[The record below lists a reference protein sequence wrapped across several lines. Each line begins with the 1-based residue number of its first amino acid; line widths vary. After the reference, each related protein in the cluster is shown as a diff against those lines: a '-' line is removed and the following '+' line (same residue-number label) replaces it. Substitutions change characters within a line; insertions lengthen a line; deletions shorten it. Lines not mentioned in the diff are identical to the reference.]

1 MNLVTGAAGHVG
13 NVLIRE
19 LLARGEQV
27 RAMILPGED
36 CSSLEGLD
44 VEIVEANVL
53 DPQRLCE
60 VMQGIDC
67 VFHLAG
73 IISILPGAEQLMRQ
87 VNVEGVRNVAEA
99 ALKTGVK
106 RLIHTSSIH
115 AFMRMPHGMVVDETT
130 PVVPE
135 SASGAYD
142 RTKAEGTL
150 EVLNVVQRGLDAVIV
165 CPTGI
170 IGPYD
175 YRFSEMG
182 QTILGFARDKLVLL
196 VDGAYDFIDVR
207 DVASGLISAREH
219 GRTGELYILS
229 GTRVLVREIR
239 QIVRELV
246 DNRAPAIVLPFFVAE
261 FAARFLEPF
270 YRITRRVPKFTRY
283 SLQTIRDNSVFS
295 QEKARLEL
303 GHHPRSVRDSIT
315 DTLAWW
321 RDMEKRRQAVKILAV
336 PQGSKSRV

>member
-19 LLARGEQV
+19 LLNRGEQV

-44 VEIVEANVL
+44 VEMVEANVL
-53 DPQRLCE
+53 DPKRLEE
-60 VMQGIDC
+60 VMQGMDY

-73 IISILPGAEQLMRQ
+73 IISILPGADQMMRQ

-99 ALKTGVK
+99 ALKSGVK

-115 AFMRMPHGMVVDETT
+115 AFKRLPHGMVVDETT
-130 PVVPE
+130 PVE
-135 SASGAYD
+135 TDLSSGAYD

-150 EVLNVVQRGLDAVIV
+150 EVLKVVQRGLDAVIV

-175 YRFSEMG
+175 YRLSEMG
-182 QTILGFARDKLVLL
+182 QTILGFARDKVVLL

-207 DVASGLISAREH
+207 DVASGLISAREK
-219 GRTGELYILS
+219 GRTGEIYILS
-229 GTRVLVREIR
+229 GTRILVREIR

-246 DNRAPAIVLPFFVAE
+246 DNRAPAIVLPFFVAA
-261 FAARFLEPF
+261 FAARLLEPF

-295 QEKARLEL
+295 QDKARREL
-303 GHHPRSVRDSIT
+303 GHHPRSLRDSIA

-321 RDMEKRRQAVKILAV
+321 REMDKNRHIMK
-336 PQGSKSRV
+336 P